1 MPDMSNHSRGSALL
15 LSRLQSSLAQ
25 RREQQLLRT
34 HLVRGNADQVTMSVD
49 GEELLG
55 FCSNDYLGLAN
66 HPDVI
71 AALQKGARDYGV
83 GSGASHLITGHCR
96 VHDQLSEE
104 LAAFTGREKALLFCS
119 GYMANVGVINAL
131 TEPDGLVLQDALNHA
146 SLLDGGWLSR
156 GRSIRYAHSDTDSL
170 ELELR
175 QAAAAPSRLIVTDG
189 VFSMDGD
196 RAPLALLAEI
206 ADEHRAA
213 LMVDDAHG
221 LGVLGRNG
229 SGTVSAAGLSQTQ
242 VPILIGT
249 LGKAF
254 GTAGAFVAGDAVLI
268 DYLAQFARTY
278 VFTTAMPPALAEA
291 TRASLKLVV
300 GEQWRRD
307 RLQQL
312 ISGFR
317 RGAAELG
324 LVLLPSET
332 PVQAVMMGSAEAA
345 VRASQLLRAQGVQVS
360 AIRPPTVP
368 QGQSRLRI
376 TLSAAHSDEQLYRL
390 LHALESVQR
399 QLFSMGQPAALTKA
413 GQEVRI

>member
-1 MPDMSNHSRGSALL
+1 
-15 LSRLQSSLAQ
+15 
-25 RREQQLLRT
+25 
-34 HLVRGNADQVTMSVD
+34 
-49 GEELLG
+49 
-55 FCSNDYLGLAN
+55 
-66 HPDVI
+66 
-71 AALQKGARDYGV
+71 
-83 GSGASHLITGHCR
+83 
-96 VHDQLSEE
+96 
-104 LAAFTGREKALLFCS
+104 
-119 GYMANVGVINAL
+119 
-131 TEPDGLVLQDALNHA
+131 
-146 SLLDGGWLSR
+146 
-156 GRSIRYAHSDTDSL
+156 
-170 ELELR
+170 
-175 QAAAAPSRLIVTDG
+175 
-189 VFSMDGD
+189 MDGD
-196 RAPLALLAEI
+196 CAPLALLAEI

-300 GEQWRRD
+300 GEQWLRD
-307 RLQQL
+307 RLHQL

-332 PVQAVMMGSAEAA
+332 PVQAVMMGAAEAA

-376 TLSAAHSDEQLYRL
+376 TLSAAHSDEQLDRL